1 LTGSAHTRAYPE
13 QAIRGGVI
21 REQAIGEWVIRGWA
35 AHNSGAGRAAAR
47 WRVDSVRA
55 RIAPAASPRTP
66 GYNPQPMQA
75 LLCGKP
81 SLQQEGFDVLECSPK
96 RENGD
101 ARGMIAES

>member
-1 LTGSAHTRAYPE
+1 
-13 QAIRGGVI
+13 
-21 REQAIGEWVIRGWA
+21 
-35 AHNSGAGRAAAR
+35 
-47 WRVDSVRA
+47 
-55 RIAPAASPRTP
+55 
-66 GYNPQPMQA
+66 MQA